1 MSDTI
6 KVRVDKGARWLDQQY
21 PGWHT
26 SMNLVEL
33 DINNSDWCVL
43 GQVYFRHLGDQDR
56 ERLLASVG
64 LSDRYDMGGFPVMA
78 MAHRLDVDMRDHG
91 FVPLRLVM
99 SSDVDQLNEEW
110 IRQVISRLMGDITM
124 ENLEAQV
131 PA

>member
-1 MSDTI
+1 M
-6 KVRVDKGARWLDQQY
+6 VRVDRGARWLDQQY

-26 SMNLVEL
+26 SMDLVML
-33 DINNSDWCVL
+33 NINDPNWCVL

-56 ERLLASVG
+56 DRLLTSVG
-64 LSDRYDMGGFPVMA
+64 YWWRPDMGGFPAMA
-78 MAHRLDVDMRDHG
+78 MAHRRDVDMRDHG
-91 FVPLRLVM
+91 FVPLLFVVG
-99 SSDVDQLNEEW
+99 SDVDQLNEEW